1 MLTNRRRAGFSSGVF
16 VSTTTTI
23 STFLRTSVPRHL
35 HCFLP
40 AWKRQNARIIRL
52 HTLTCYRPATVQW
65 RDTDWFKTCAPD
77 QTQKRPHF
85 IQSVNRPLPS
95 TLHQRTP
102 ITQPPFSSKWVG
114 PKAMPNSEPPHPAT
128 AQTPDRLGSALSPL
142 PASGVRLGIGGF
154 HEAHGLATYR
164 AARPIWRQV
173 TR

>member
-35 HCFLP
+35 HCFLT

-95 TLHQRTP
+95 TLHQRTR
-102 ITQPPFSSKWVG
+102 ITQPPFSSQWVG
-114 PKAMPNSEPPHPAT
+114 PKAHAYLRT
-128 AQTPDRLGSALSPL
+128 
-142 PASGVRLGIGGF
+142 PASGHWANARSSWVGAITTASLRC
-154 HEAHGLATYR
+154 
-164 AARPIWRQV
+164 AARNRWFP
-173 TR
+173 